1 MSTYTTNTGIE
12 KIPTGGQS
20 GTWGATTN
28 TNFDIIDRAL
38 NGVGAVTL
46 SGSTH
51 TLTTSDG
58 STSDGQ
64 FKLIVFG
71 GSLSG
76 TNTITIA
83 PNVADKIFFVHNNTS
98 GSQSIA
104 FSQGSGSNVTVPNG
118 TTKIIYADGAGAGAA
133 VSDLTDRFSM
143 ANVDIDGGAI
153 DGATIGANSA
163 GAATFT
169 TITGSGDVT
178 IDTNTLKV
186 DTSNNRV
193 GILQASPT
201 VPLEVGGI
209 IFSSTG
215 GIKFPDSTT
224 QTSAASPYT
233 NVYAV
238 TSGSSNA
245 YVLAPSPALGAY
257 AAGNRIIFEPN
268 FTNTAS
274 ATINVS
280 SLGAKTIKT
289 VYGEALA
296 GGELVSGGIYS
307 AVYDGTDFLLVST
320 DKKLRGCVVVTDAA
334 STSHDSWTQLSFVSG
349 DIKYD
354 TSSIADATNNYFT
367 IPDDANAV
375 LMTASTM
382 LAASGVSAIGA
393 GVAGA
398 AGVPGTGVSGNY
410 TLAAA
415 NISDNATYNY
425 RGIRAISVANVFEM
439 PLINS
444 GATGGSRRLYAFKY
458 MALAAGSGTALL
470 PLTVGITILE

>member
-1 MSTYTTNTGIE
+1 M
-12 KIPTGGQS
+12 
-20 GTWGATTN
+20 
-28 TNFDIIDRAL
+28 
-38 NGVGAVTL
+38 
-46 SGSTH
+46 
-51 TLTTSDG
+51 
-58 STSDGQ
+58 
-64 FKLIVFG
+64 
-71 GSLSG
+71 
-76 TNTITIA
+76 
-83 PNVADKIFFVHNNTS
+83 
-98 GSQSIA
+98 
-104 FSQGSGSNVTVPNG
+104 
-118 TTKIIYADGAGAGAA
+118 
-133 VSDLTDRFSM
+133 
-143 ANVDIDGGAI
+143 
-153 DGATIGANSA
+153 
-163 GAATFT
+163 
-169 TITGSGDVT
+169 
-178 IDTNTLKV
+178 
-186 DTSNNRV
+186 
-193 GILQASPT
+193 
-201 VPLEVGGI
+201 
-209 IFSSTG
+209 
-215 GIKFPDSTT
+215 
-224 QTSAASPYT
+224 
-233 NVYAV
+233 YAV